1 MQQVIEVGL
10 VLAAAAAAAANAA
23 CVPERAG
30 LKRETPSR
38 AETTPPRTTLH
49 TLGTA
54 SDVILQCRHFLHL
67 ISLFNRL
74 IRWHTSTA
82 VFIHLTGLF
91 SIILIKG
98 HHPKRPEI

>member
-74 IRWHTSTA
+74 IRLHRHRSLIY
-82 VFIHLTGLF
+82 FTGLF
-91 SIILIKG
+91 ASTIKG
-98 HHPKRPEI
+98 HPKRPGF